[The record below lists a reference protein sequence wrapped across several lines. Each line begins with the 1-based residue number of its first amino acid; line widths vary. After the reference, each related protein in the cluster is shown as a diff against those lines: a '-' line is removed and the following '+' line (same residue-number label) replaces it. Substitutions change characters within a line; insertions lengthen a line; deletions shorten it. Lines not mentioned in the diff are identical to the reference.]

1 MRHARTHDY
10 RSKARRLGRAVAVA
24 VALAM
29 IFAACGDDAAEP
41 EETPPTTVAV
51 ETTTTTAAPAT
62 TAAMEVKEWRD
73 GIPCP
78 PEGTLIAYSPLTLEF
93 VWFADIITAME
104 EEAAKCGVDVI
115 TDDPENDAQN
125 QVTNIENMLER
136 GVSAL
141 AVITVDE
148 VTMAPVA
155 ERARDDGIIVVRHV
169 GSLEGYDANVG
180 VPETVFGELIGE
192 VGGEWLLD
200 AKPDGAPYQVAILN
214 ADSLGPNLLDR
225 KQGLK
230 DGFDRVMAGAEYEIV
245 ADVEAWA
252 EDTALDAVAAILAA
266 NPDLDVILTS
276 NDVGALG
283 GLAAIEAAGLTPN
296 VDIAIV
302 GSLLERGLQAV
313 ADGRMPGGITVPGST
328 HGVGLIEALFRL
340 LAGEEGGFNMDI
352 PPIKLGNDP
361 TEAQRRLDAGE
372 Y

>member
-1 MRHARTHDY
+1 MRNARTHDY
-10 RSKARRLGRAVAVA
+10 RSRARRRGRAMAVAV
-24 VALAM
+24 VFAM
-29 IFAACGDDAAEP
+29 IVAACGEDAAEP
-41 EETPPTTVAV
+41 EETPPTTAAP

-62 TAAMEVKEWRD
+62 TAAMKEWRD

-192 VGGEWLLD
+192 VGGEWLLE
-200 AKPDGAPYQVAILN
+200 AKPDGAPYQVALLN